1 MAKKAGRP
9 STRTLLL
16 GAVGLV
22 VAYVLYRRYAAN
34 SSSGTTGNQ
43 PVPSYFYPT
52 PGNAPSSNAQP
63 VSYGG
68 GTASQPATGGTGTGS
83 TGGYVP
89 YQTYTVGGKAIIGG
103 GRRT

>member
-1 MAKKAGRP
+1 MAKKAGGRP

-16 GAVGLV
+16 VGAAVVVG
-22 VAYVLYRRYAAN
+22 YILYRRRAA
-34 SSSGTTGNQ
+34 SGSASADSQ

-52 PGNAPSSNAQP
+52 PGEAPSSNAQP

-68 GTASQPATGGTGTGS
+68 GTASQPVTGGTP

-89 YQTYTVGGKAIIGG
+89 YQTYSVGGKTLIGG
-103 GRRT
+103 GKRT